1 MPVKVVQIPQ
11 VGDVLLKKNIRSTRI
26 RLYVKPNQQVIV
38 SIPAEASFKAAE
50 DFALKHTEWILKQLE
65 KHNHALSEY
74 DLNSVYYTKFH
85 VVKISE
91 KDCEKPVARISGNS
105 VQVSLP
111 AGTSISA
118 GAVQEFISKVVTEVY
133 RKEAKT
139 YLPQRT
145 MELAQQFGFKFN
157 EVSVRNNHSNW
168 GSCSSKNNISLNI
181 NLMKLPDH
189 LIDYIILHE
198 LSHTLVKNH
207 GKEFYWVLD
216 RVTGNRARELAKEIK
231 KFSTYS

>member
-1 MPVKVVQIPQ
+1 V
-11 VGDVLLKKNIRSTRI
+11 
-26 RLYVKPNQQVIV
+26 
-38 SIPAEASFKAAE
+38 
-50 DFALKHTEWILKQLE
+50 
-65 KHNHALSEY
+65 
-74 DLNSVYYTKFH
+74 
-85 VVKISE
+85 E
-91 KDCEKPVARISGNS
+91 KDCAKPVARISGNS
-105 VQVSLP
+105 VNVYLP
-111 AGTSISA
+111 VGNDITSEP
-118 GAVQEFISKVVTEVY
+118 VQEYISKVVTEVY
-133 RKEAKT
+133 RMEAKT

-145 MELAQQFGFKFN
+145 KELAQQFGFKFN

-181 NLMKLPDH
+181 NLMKVPDH